1 MMGRMI
7 LWAPLAEM
15 IVPNLIGSDTSAQ
28 VRPSAADQLTTV
40 ALLGSGP
47 PKKKCIVLASKC
59 KQHAPSDQV
68 TTELFPHQAPH
79 CSLGLV
85 AVKLAF
91 GRLFEALQHLT
102 QAVKINTSAGADTQL
117 AKRLRAP
124 SMRKMLASK
133 YVTVL
138 TCALLLANFS

>member
-1 MMGRMI
+1 MI

-40 ALLGSGP
+40 APLGSGP